1 MKDSLKHPIQV
12 ALKIILMLI
21 GMVALVAIIAAL
33 AGVFSTKISPGHEQ
47 VAGNTLQEGDAA
59 EPVNEVV
66 KPYFEEAVGTLKAAQ
81 RTEISSRILAPIQEI
96 NVRAGQDVAAGE
108 VLLKL
113 DPREIEARLRQA
125 QGAVTAAE
133 AALANAQAEFARNK
147 NLVESRAVSR
157 SAFEKA
163 ETDRNV
169 AQARFDQAKDALQE
183 AEVLL
188 SYTTIT
194 APRAGRIVDRLAE
207 PGDTARPGVPL
218 LVLYDPT
225 SLRLEV
231 PVPESLAVQL
241 KPGDTLT
248 VRVDSLNREVEA
260 VVDEIVPQAEA
271 ASRSLLV
278 KAAVPHIEGLV
289 EGMFGRLLVPAGQR
303 RHLCIPTAALVRVGQ
318 LEFVDVVAE
327 DGTLNRRM
335 IKTGRAGFPGRIEVL
350 SGLDAGEKVRVPN
363 TQTGNAAN

>member
-1 MKDSLKHPIQV
+1 MRDSLRYSIRLALGIV
-12 ALKIILMLI
+12 A
-21 GMVALVAIIAAL
+21 VLVGLLVLAGIIATL
-33 AGVFSTKISPGHEQ
+33 AGGFSTKIAPGHEP
-47 VAGNTLQEGDAA
+47 VTRKTLPKGDDV
-59 EPVNEVV
+59 ETVGEIV
-66 KPYFEEAVGTLKAAQ
+66 KPYFEEAVGTVKAAQ

-96 NVRAGQDVAAGE
+96 TVRAGQAVAAGE
-108 VLLKL
+108 VLISL

-133 AALANAQAEFARNK
+133 AALANAQNEFERNK

-163 ETDRNV
+163 ETERNV

-188 SYTTIT
+188 SYATIT

-231 PVPESLAVQL
+231 PVQESLAVQL

-248 VRVDSLNREVEA
+248 VRVDALNREVEA
-260 VVDEIVPQAEA
+260 DIDEIVPQAEA

-363 TQTGNAAN
+363 TKTGNPAN